1 MPDEHALLSASSAH
15 RWMTCTPS
23 ARLEQNIGTEECSVY
38 AEEGTAAH
46 ALAEILLSHLYLKTT
61 DDEFDEQMKQWHA
74 NSSFEKYYNQEFAEY
89 VHSHVWYVKELTDAL
104 TVPYQIFFEVRVN
117 FSNFV
122 PQGFGTADVLIV
134 TDETLYVVDLK
145 FGKGV
150 PVSAKNNP
158 QLRLY
163 ALGALNLFPNTQNIQ
178 MIINQPR
185 IDNRDTECISKQ
197 ELLKWARDAVI
208 PAADEAVKGEGA
220 LHPTESACRFCKM
233 RTTCKAHSDM
243 LLGEAQR
250 EFLIADTRDKFR
262 QLSTDDIGKILSIAS
277 ELTNWLNEVKSF
289 ALGQAIA
296 GVKIPG
302 YKLVESRSKRI
313 ITDESA
319 VYDILQREGFTDE
332 ELLEPDR
339 LKSLTALEKLV
350 GKTALSELCADYIL
364 KQTGALTLAP
374 EEDRRPEVSNYI
386 TAASDFAV
394 PIK

>member
-46 ALAEILLSHLYLKTT
+46 ALAEITLSHLYLKTT
-61 DDEFDEQMKQWHA
+61 NDEFDEQLKQWHA

-89 VHSHVWYVKELTDAL
+89 VQSHVLYVKELTDAL

-197 ELLKWARDAVI
+197 ELLQWARDVVI
-208 PAADEAVKGEGA
+208 PAADEAVKGEGT

-250 EFLIADTRDKFR
+250 EFLIADTRDKFI
-262 QLSTDDIGKILSIAS
+262 QLSTDDISKILSIAA

-319 VYDILQREGFTDE
+319 VYDILQKEGFTDE
-332 ELLEPDR
+332 ELLEPNR

>member
-23 ARLEQNIGTEECSVY
+23 ARLEQSIDVEECSVY

-46 ALAEILLSHLYLKTT
+46 ALAEIYLSRLYLKTT
-61 DDEFDEQMKQWHA
+61 DDEFKKQEEEWHA

-89 VHSHVWYVKELTDAL
+89 VDSHVWYVRELTNAL

-163 ALGALNLFPNTQNIQ
+163 ALGALNLFPNTENIQ

-197 ELLKWARDAVI
+197 ELLQWARDVVI
-208 PAADEAVKGEGA
+208 PAADEAVKGEGT

-262 QLSTDDIGKILSIAS
+262 QLSTDDIGKILSIAA

-319 VYDILQREGFTDE
+319 VYDILQKEGFTDE
-332 ELLEPDR
+332 ELLEPQK

-350 GKTALSELCADYIL
+350 GKTTLSELCADYIL
-364 KQTGALTLAP
+364 KQTGALTLAS